1 MNKEKV
7 LTELDALHELVST
20 QERMPCTAAG
30 VLRAMEVIEQIP
42 ADDQWIPVTE
52 RLPEENQN
60 VWVTNESCAGARYI
74 EESVF
79 KEREFEY
86 ALSRYRGITFTK
98 LVKAWL
104 PRFIPEPYKEES

>member
-42 ADDQWIPVTE
+42 DDNPWIPT
-52 RLPEENQN
+52 
-60 VWVTNESCAGARYI
+60 
-74 EESVF
+74 
-79 KEREFEY
+79 KEKFPKDHEY
-86 ALSRYRGITFTK
+86 ARVFMTVQYPGVTTTVKGAWAYGVFQSGNGRTIKRPVLAWKYLRYPK
-98 LVKAWL
+98 
-104 PRFIPEPYKEES
+104 PYKEES